1 MKDYT
6 FEDLGRRA
14 TSVEMKGGLMEL
26 LTAFDAFCVEHGLR
40 YCLSGGTLLGAVRH
54 KGFIPW
60 DDDVD
65 VNMPRPDCEKLM
77 ELSGGRI
84 GRFELM
90 APNCTDKHHAY
101 HWKLFHDS
109 FLVRKKAT
117 QKVYPIFMDIFPIE
131 GLPETMAKTRR
142 HYRTCRKW
150 KYLANC
156 LWGRRWLHG
165 KDLKAKLF
173 HAAFRPVAALY
184 GRERL
189 FRRVLRVMKEIPFD
203 VAPHVGVMA
212 TNVHQEV
219 ERVVKDEFMP
229 RIDVTFEGR
238 TFPGPA
244 NYDTYLR
251 QLYGV
256 DYMQLPPPE
265 KRKSNHGL
273 VPHFTVAAGG
283 GRPLRI
289 ALFGLV
295 KSDNL
300 GEEFIARSLEFLIAR
315 ECRARGLTVPVEFTE
330 IDLLGRNDITVPAV
344 GKIQNHRLNYWGY
357 HVAWL
362 PLDFAMRIIKRG
374 SRHVKWLP
382 LRNLIVRFA
391 RLVYWCNPNLG
402 PRLRKYFL
410 SKLQGCAF
418 IVVDGAGLLE
428 YAYNEYQEPLL
439 LVAACAKRLGL
450 DVVYNAIGRAGKVN
464 EGDFRC
470 SILKRALQADC
481 VRYVSA
487 RDSVETVQ
495 LCAGA
500 RHRVKL
506 LADAAFWM
514 KDVFPVSMV
523 ARTKIGIGI
532 IRGNALTGYG
542 FKFGEDD
549 WIKLFSGIAR
559 ALEKRGHVFE
569 FFTNGLAGD
578 IILGKKIL
586 AHMKLPDA
594 YLVKQPT
601 TGAELYGTINQY
613 AGIITCRMH
622 SAIAAFTLN
631 VPSLILSWND
641 KVDKLMTII
650 GCPERVVKPSEFDAE
665 QIVTRFEKVLNEGVV
680 PEQVEKMKA
689 LALESVDDYVDLVVR
704 SYRG

>member
-1 MKDYT
+1 MKDYA
-6 FEDLGRRA
+6 FDDLGRRA
-14 TSVEMKGGLMEL
+14 TPDEMKAGLLEL
-26 LTAFDAFCVEHGLR
+26 LTAFDAFCAEHGLR

-54 KGFIPW
+54 QGFIPW

-65 VNMPRPDCEKLM
+65 VNMPRPDCERLM

-109 FLVRKKAT
+109 FLVCKKAT

-131 GLPETMAKTRR
+131 GLPGTMEETRR

-156 LWGRRWLHG
+156 LWGRKWLHG

-173 HAAFRPVAALY
+173 HAAFRPLAALY

-189 FRRVLRVMKEIPFD
+189 FRRVLGVMTEIPFD
-203 VAPHVGVMA
+203 GSPYVGVMA

-219 ERVVKDEFMP
+219 ERVVRDKFLP

-238 TFPGPA
+238 IFPGPA

-251 QLYGV
+251 QLYGA

-265 KRKSNHGL
+265 KRKSHHGL
-273 VPHFTVAAGG
+273 IPHFTASAG

-300 GEEFIARSLEFLIAR
+300 GEEFIARSLEYLIER
-315 ECRARGLTVPVEFTE
+315 ECRVHGLTAPVEFTE
-330 IDLLGRNDITVPAV
+330 IDLLGRNDVTVPAT

-357 HVAWL
+357 RVVWL
-362 PLDFAMRIIKRG
+362 PLDFAMRIVKRL
-374 SRHVKWLP
+374 SRHIRWLP
-382 LRNLIVRFA
+382 LRNLVTRFA
-391 RLVYWCNPNLG
+391 RLIYWCNPNLG
-402 PRLRKYFL
+402 PRLRSYFL
-410 SKLQGCAF
+410 SKLRGADF

-439 LVAACAKRLGL
+439 LVADCAKRQGL

-464 EGDFRC
+464 EKDFRC

-481 VRYVSA
+481 VKYVSA

-500 RHRVKL
+500 KHRVKL

-514 KDVFPVSMV
+514 KDVFSVPVV
-523 ARTKIGIGI
+523 ERRKIGIGI
-532 IRGNALTGYG
+532 IRGNALRGYG
-542 FKFGEDD
+542 FKFDEED
-549 WIKLFSGIAR
+549 WIRLFSGIAR
-559 ALEKRGHVFE
+559 EFEKRGFAFE
-569 FFTNGLAGD
+569 FFTNGLNGD
-578 IILGKKIL
+578 IVLGKKIL
-586 AHMKLPDA
+586 ARMGLPDEF
-594 YLVKQPT
+594 LVPQPT
-601 TGAELYGTINQY
+601 EGHVLYETINGY

-622 SAIAAFTLN
+622 SAIAAFTLG

-641 KVDKLMTII
+641 KVDKLMAIV
-650 GCPERVVKPSEFDAE
+650 GCPERVVKASEFDAE
-665 QIVTRFEKVLNEGVV
+665 TVVERFEAILKKGVD
-680 PEQVEKMKA
+680 PAQVEKMKA

-704 SYRG
+704 SHRG